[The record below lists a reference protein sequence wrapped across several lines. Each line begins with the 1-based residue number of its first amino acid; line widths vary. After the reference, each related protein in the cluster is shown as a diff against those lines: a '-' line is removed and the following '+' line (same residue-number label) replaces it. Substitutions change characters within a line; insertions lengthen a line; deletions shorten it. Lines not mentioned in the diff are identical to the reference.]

1 MKNSPKS
8 VKMPA
13 IAPKVTELLRRT
25 LTKLFT
31 SYQHY
36 EPFRGHGAGNRPI
49 IGLRCGA
56 LQLKCAAVQTSMPGQ
71 PVQEHGRM
79 I

>member
-31 SYQHY
+31 SYQH
-36 EPFRGHGAGNRPI
+36 RTGAGCRK
-49 IGLRCGA
+49 IGVRS
-56 LQLKCAAVQTSMPGQ
+56 Q
-71 PVQEHGRM
+71 R
-79 I
+79 